1 MSVRMAEAIKQ
12 LIQDRGI
19 SEELVLKTIEES
31 LLAAYKKK
39 YGTVDNAVI
48 RFNEDGT
55 EVTMFAQKKIV
66 DDVDDEVHEIA
77 LEEALELNEECE
89 IGDELLLE
97 INPQEFDR
105 GAIQSAKQKAKQ
117 TLREIQKNTLYSEF
131 KDKIGELIIGYYQRE
146 RNGNIYVDLG
156 KTEGVLPKKFQSP
169 REIYHPNDRIR
180 ALIYEVNKTPT
191 GLQIVLSRT
200 HTEFVKKVF
209 ELEVPEI
216 YDRTIEIFKLVREPG
231 YRTKLAVYSNR
242 DDVDPVGACVGLKG
256 VRIQAVVRELEGEK
270 IDVLKYEADPRSF
283 IRNALSPAEV
293 LQVIIL
299 DESKRQALAVVPE
312 NQFSLAIGKQGLN
325 VRLAN
330 RLVDWNIDVKSE
342 SQFAEM
348 DMSADTKRAV
358 SALFGELDE
367 EDEIVRVAE
376 LPGLPERVAAMLKE
390 NGIEYIENLV
400 TMSPEEILALKGM
413 TDEDAKL
420 IKSVLDE
427 NVEIVEEEN
436 APEAEAGEE
445 PADEAAAAA
454 AAAAE
459 FGDAGVGE
467 TGLGEVAAG
476 EAGAGELGDGAA
488 NAGGEEADAP
498 QEPVE
503 TAGGADAIDADAG
516 GAGQDVEQ
524 VAGGAGQPAEVA
536 ATADAI
542 GADAIGSEAGGVEPS
557 GAAPVGAAPA
567 AEAPAAVAAED
578 QEQETY
584 ECPECGTAI
593 TPDMTACP
601 NCGVGLS
608 FEEETDDEERAE

>member
-19 SEELVLKTIEES
+19 SEDLVLKTIEES

-39 YGTVDNAVI
+39 YGTVDNAVV
-48 RFNEDGT
+48 RFSEDGT

-66 DDVDDEVHEIA
+66 DEVDDEVHEIA
-77 LEEALELNEECE
+77 LSDALELNEECE

-97 INPQEFDR
+97 INPQDFDR

-131 KDKIGELIIGYYQRE
+131 KDKVGELIIGYYQRE

-270 IDVLKYEADPRSF
+270 IDVLKYETDPRLF
-283 IRNALSPAEV
+283 IKNALSPAEV
-293 LQVIIL
+293 LQVVIL
-299 DESKRQALAVVPE
+299 DETKRQALAVVPE

-330 RLVDWNIDVKSE
+330 RLVDWSIDVKTE

-348 DMSADTKRAV
+348 DLSAETKRAV
-358 SALFGELDE
+358 SALFGELE
-367 EDEIVRVAE
+367 EEEEIVRIAE
-376 LPGLPERVAAMLKE
+376 LPGLPERLVESLKE
-390 NGIEYIENLV
+390 NGIEYIESLV
-400 TMSPEEILALKGM
+400 TMSIEEIAALKGL
-413 TDEDAKL
+413 TEEDARL
-420 IKSVLDE
+420 IKSILEE
-427 NVEIVEEEN
+427 NVEIVEEEPGAEAVLAEAAAVEAPVTESPAEPKAAGEGPAVG
-436 APEAEAGEE
+436 APEQAA
-445 PADEAAAAA
+445 PEAAAAGEQ
-454 AAAAE
+454 AE
-459 FGDAGVGE
+459 
-467 TGLGEVAAG
+467 TQP
-476 EAGAGELGDGAA
+476 AGAGLP
-488 NAGGEEADAP
+488 EAHP
-498 QEPVE
+498 
-503 TAGGADAIDADAG
+503 
-516 GAGQDVEQ
+516 
-524 VAGGAGQPAEVA
+524 
-536 ATADAI
+536 
-542 GADAIGSEAGGVEPS
+542 
-557 GAAPVGAAPA
+557 
-567 AEAPAAVAAED
+567 
-578 QEQETY
+578 QEQELY

-593 TPDMTACP
+593 TPDMSACP

-608 FEEETDDEERAE
+608 FEEEEPEDEERPE